1 MELLSPNSLPPT
13 RLLQTLEQ
21 SRVRVFPTYKSG
33 APNPTLRRFWSPRLS
48 RRAPPSMD
56 AALSSHENN
65 APVAT
70 PKSRTSSP
78 LPVFS
83 SQIGSFRRFSTLH
96 TDSLL
101 WQALLQAL
109 GDRKGIYRFGHFAAP
124 LDEAAIEVILVLWI
138 LLQDLSGR
146 PHLSYDLIIPTERVG
161 TYDTQVAL

>member
-48 RRAPPSMD
+48 RRAPPSMA

-65 APVAT
+65 SPVAT

-83 SQIGSFRRFSTLH
+83 SQIGSFRRVFTLH

-124 LDEAAIEVILVLWI
+124 LDEAAIEVILVYFCFCITNL
-138 LLQDLSGR
+138 
-146 PHLSYDLIIPTERVG
+146 Y
-161 TYDTQVAL
+161 